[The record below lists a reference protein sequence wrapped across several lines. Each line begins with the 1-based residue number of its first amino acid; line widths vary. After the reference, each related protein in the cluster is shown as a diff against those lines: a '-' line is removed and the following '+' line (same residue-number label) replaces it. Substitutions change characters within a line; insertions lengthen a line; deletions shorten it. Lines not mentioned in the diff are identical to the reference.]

1 MNNKYDVAVIGAG
14 HAGLEAA
21 FIVSKFN
28 LKVALFNLNE
38 ASIANLPCNPSIG
51 GPAKGVVTREIDALG
66 GIQAIAADANKI
78 QIKKLNYSKGPGV
91 WAYRAQIDK
100 ETFHSWFLNEIKN
113 NPNIELITEEVI
125 ELINKENEIVGL
137 RTREEEYAFKTVII
151 TTGTY
156 LKSELYRE
164 KRYAI
169 SGPDG
174 NPSSNYLS
182 DALKALGLKLIRLKT
197 GTPPRVYKDSINFS
211 LMERDESNN
220 ENISFS
226 FRKPKKLPLQEQLYC
241 YLTETTQS
249 TKEFMLANIKECGT
263 YNGTVCGKGPRYCP
277 SIEDKYMKFP
287 NREKHYIFVEPVAR
301 NYDYY
306 YLSGL
311 STSLNKELQ
320 EQLLKTIKG
329 LENARIKSYA
339 YAIVYDAIDPI
350 QLHKTLETKKIKN
363 LFFAGQINGTSG
375 YEEAAAQGLI
385 AGINAA
391 LKALNKE
398 PFILRRDEA
407 YIGVL
412 IDDLTTRGVTEPY
425 RLLTSRAEHRLFL
438 RNDNADE
445 RLLKKGYEL
454 GLIEQEVY
462 DSFIKA
468 QEDIAFNIELLKSS
482 YAAKYK
488 LGEGNLTL
496 FSWLSGDTT
505 KYSKLKDLLNLRELS
520 IENEEKL
527 MIRVKYEGYIKAQE
541 TRINK
546 LEKWKRLSLL
556 KIKDYKEIQNLSLE
570 AIEKLNNER
579 PITINDALKISG
591 ININDIFWIKAYLDS
606 VNSLNK

>member
-1 MNNKYDVAVIGAG
+1 MNKKYDVAVIGAG

-66 GIQAIAADANKI
+66 GIQGIAADANKI

-100 ETFHSWFLNEIKN
+100 ETFHAWFLNEIKL
-113 NPNIELITEEVI
+113 NPNIDLITEEVI
-125 ELINKENEIVGL
+125 ELINEKDQIVGL
-137 RTREEEYAFKTVII
+137 RTKEQEYAFKAVII

-197 GTPPRVYKDSINFS
+197 GTPPRVYKDSINFE

-226 FRKPKKLPLQEQLYC
+226 FRKPKKLPLEEQMYC
-241 YLTETTQS
+241 YLTETTQA
-249 TKEFMLANIKECGT
+249 TREFMIANIKECGT
-263 YNGTVCGKGPRYCP
+263 YNGAVCGTGPRYCP

-329 LENARIKSYA
+329 LENAKIKSYA

-350 QLHKTLETKKIKN
+350 QLHKTLETKKVKN

-375 YEEAAAQGLI
+375 YEEAAAQGLM

-391 LKALNKE
+391 LKVLNKP
-398 PFILRRDEA
+398 PFILQRDEA

-445 RLLKKGYEL
+445 RLLKKAYDL

-462 DSFIKA
+462 DSFLKA
-468 QEDIAFNIELLKSS
+468 QEDIAFNINLLKSS
-482 YAAKYK
+482 YAAKYN

-496 FSWLSGDTT
+496 FSWLSGNINR
-505 KYSKLKDLLNLRELS
+505 YSELKGLLELRELS

-546 LEKWKRLSLL
+546 VEKWKKLSLL
-556 KIKDYKEIQNLSLE
+556 RIKNYKEVQNLSLE

-579 PITINDALKISG
+579 PITINDALRISG
-591 ININDIFWIKAYLDS
+591 ININDIFWIKAHLDS
-606 VNSLNK
+606 VNSFNK